1 MRSLVFSVAG
11 KVVRPLACLP
21 SSNATT
27 VYVGHDKAGFT
38 DSERCAA
45 AVVGSDAE
53 AILNATARTA
63 VEKAETEDATA
74 RADSA
79 RIIVAEG
86 KLACRINDHSSSH
99 NPRTALRPLSSSLEF
114 ADFEAN
120 LGASRLK
127 WRIGPTEPVEEF
139 AR

>member
-1 MRSLVFSVAG
+1 MAG
-11 KVVRPLACLP
+11 KVVRAQACPP

-27 VYVGHDKAGFT
+27 VFLGHDKAGFT

-53 AILNATARTA
+53 AIVNATARTA

-74 RADSA
+74 GADSA
-79 RIIVAEG
+79 RIIMAEA
-86 KLACRINDHSSSH
+86 KLACRINVHSSSH
-99 NPRTALRPLSSSLEF
+99 NPITALRPLGSRLEF

-120 LGASRLK
+120 LGTSRLN
-127 WRIGPTEPVEEF
+127 WRIGPTEPVKEF